1 MNTEKFQAMVND
13 FANLIA
19 DYNACKSPV
28 AKLALEKSII
38 VFAKNIA
45 RIDNCAIVEKKSDMA
60 CNCKH
65 DDTAQEKSID
75 EILADLKK
83 WLTQDPVL
91 VLWLKEI
98 VSQESKRKVD

>member
-45 RIDNCAIVEKKSDMA
+45 RIDNCAIVEKKSEMA

-65 DDTAQEKSID
+65 EK
-75 EILADLKK
+75 KF
-83 WLTQDPVL
+83 
-91 VLWLKEI
+91 
-98 VSQESKRKVD
+98 ESCPICNGKIHSSAAITYCEYCGSVFKTLNNRKVD

>member
-65 DDTAQEKSID
+65 EEKFYCRDYGSIFTT
-75 EILADLKK
+75 LNNRKAD
-83 WLTQDPVL
+83 
-91 VLWLKEI
+91 
-98 VSQESKRKVD
+98 